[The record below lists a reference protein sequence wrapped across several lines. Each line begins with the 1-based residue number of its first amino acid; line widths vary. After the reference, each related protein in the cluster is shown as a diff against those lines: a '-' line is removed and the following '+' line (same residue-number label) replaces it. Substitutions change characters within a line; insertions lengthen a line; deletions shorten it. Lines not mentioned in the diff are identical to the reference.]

1 MTTIIFTKLKKIGS
15 LEIRPVSRNSMTD
28 DSIQLFHFSISKW
41 PKGDFV
47 SENPDVFKA
56 SALVQNQPTALYTF
70 YVLEAS
76 V

>member
-1 MTTIIFTKLKKIGS
+1 
-15 LEIRPVSRNSMTD
+15 MTD
-28 DSIQLFHFSISKW
+28 DSIELFHFSISKW